1 MLSAPVAD
9 LARKV
14 RSRCGAAGALP
25 GAEGRGGDGEHY
37 PSSPTRRPWNCPPL
51 S

>member
-14 RSRCGAAGALP
+14 RIGSGAAGVLP

-37 PSSPTRRPWNCPPL
+37 LSSPTRRP
-51 S
+51 